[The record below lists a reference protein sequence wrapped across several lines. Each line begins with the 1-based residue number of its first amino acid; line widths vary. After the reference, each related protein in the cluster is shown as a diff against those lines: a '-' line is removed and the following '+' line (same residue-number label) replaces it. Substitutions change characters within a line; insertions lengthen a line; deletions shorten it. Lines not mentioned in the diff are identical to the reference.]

1 MDTIPGMKVEFNK
14 EIESRKRKTEIEKN
28 WSYTKTPGIKPC

>member
-14 EIESRKRKTEIEKN
+14 EIESRKRKTEIEKKLKLHKDTWN
-28 WSYTKTPGIKPC
+28 